1 MKTLRI
7 TPALRIALGAALL
20 AALMLPPLRHALE
33 ASMSLHMLVQYP
45 ALLLA
50 GVLLAAAVPAGLR
63 QRLSAWNA
71 MGISGLTACALVAV
85 VLMIP
90 RVLDLALTDW
100 RAEFAKVAALLLTGA
115 VLQPSW
121 RAAGLVVQG
130 FFLGNVLPMTVVVG
144 MLYQDA
150 PLRLCNAYRLDDQQQ
165 LGFALVWGATA
176 VAAAWLARTM
186 WRLSKPAPALPRLSQ
201 QHANFG
207 ITNGMTDHR
216 PPD

>member
-1 MKTLRI
+1 MKMPRI
-7 TPALRIALGAALL
+7 APARRIALGVVLL
-20 AALMLPPLRHALE
+20 AALMLPPLRHTLE

-50 GVLLAAAVPAGLR
+50 GALLAAMFPARLR
-63 QRLSAWNA
+63 QRLWAWNT
-71 MGISGLTACALVAV
+71 MGITGLAAFALVAA

-100 RAEFAKVAALLLTGA
+100 RAESAKFAALLLAGA

-130 FFLGNVLPMTVVVG
+130 FFLGNVLPMTIVVG
-144 MLYQDA
+144 TLYQDS

-165 LGFALVWGATA
+165 LGLALVWSATA
-176 VAAAWLARTM
+176 VAVVWLVRTM
-186 WRLSKPAPALPRLSQ
+186 WRLSLPATPSREPASG
-201 QHANFG
+201 AA
-207 ITNGMTDHR
+207 DSR
-216 PPD
+216 PPG

>member
-1 MKTLRI
+1 MKSPRI

-50 GVLLAAAVPAGLR
+50 GGLLAAMFPAGLR
-63 QRLSAWNA
+63 QRLSAWNT
-71 MGISGLTACALVAV
+71 MGISGLTTFALVAA

-100 RAEFAKVAALLLTGA
+100 RAESTKVAALLLAGA
-115 VLQPSW
+115 VLRPSW

-130 FFLGNVLPMTVVVG
+130 FFLGNVLPMTLVVG
-144 MLYQDA
+144 TLYQDA

-176 VAAAWLARTM
+176 VAVAWLVRTM
-186 WRLSKPAPALPRLSQ
+186 WRLSKPAPAFPHQ
-201 QHANFG
+201 QHANLG
-207 ITNGMTDHR
+207 ITDNR
-216 PPD
+216 PSG

>member
-1 MKTLRI
+1 MKSPRI
-7 TPALRIALGAALL
+7 TPALRIALGAVLL

-50 GVLLAAAVPAGLR
+50 GALLAAAVPAGLR
-63 QRLSAWNA
+63 RRLLAWNA
-71 MGISGLTACALVAV
+71 MGISGLTACALIAA

-100 RAEFAKVAALLLTGA
+100 RAESAKVVALLLAGA
-115 VLQPSW
+115 VLRPSW

-165 LGFALVWGATA
+165 LGFALVWGA
-176 VAAAWLARTM
+176 AAAAATWLVRAM
-186 WRLSKPAPALPRLSQ
+186 WHLGKPVPALPRLSQ

-207 ITNGMTDHR
+207 ITSGITDHR

>member
-1 MKTLRI
+1 MKMLRI

-20 AALMLPPLRHALE
+20 AALMLPPLRHTLE
-33 ASMSLHMLVQYP
+33 AGMSLHMLVQYP

-50 GVLLAAAVPAGLR
+50 GALLAAAVPAGLR

-71 MGISGLTACALVAV
+71 MGISGLVACALIAA

-90 RVLDLALTDW
+90 RVLDLVLIDW
-100 RAEFAKVAALLLTGA
+100 RAEFAKVVARLLAGA

-130 FFLGNVLPMTVVVG
+130 FFLGNVLPMTLVVG
-144 MLYQDA
+144 TLYQDA

-176 VAAAWLARTM
+176 VAVAWLARTM
-186 WRLSKPAPALPRLSQ
+186 WHLGKPAPVLSRR
-201 QHANFG
+201 HTRFG
-207 ITNGMTDHR
+207 VTDNR
-216 PPD
+216 PPG

>member
-1 MKTLRI
+1 MKSLRI
-7 TPALRIALGAALL
+7 PPALRIALGAALL
-20 AALMLPPLRHALE
+20 VVLMLPPLRHTLE

-50 GVLLAAAVPAGLR
+50 GALLAAAVPAGLR

-71 MGISGLTACALVAV
+71 MGISGLTAFALIAA

-90 RVLDLALTDW
+90 RVLDLALIDW
-100 RAEFAKVAALLLTGA
+100 RAECAKVAALLLAGA

-121 RAAGLVVQG
+121 RAAGLMLQG
-130 FFLGNVLPMTVVVG
+130 FFLGNVLPMTLVVG
-144 MLYQDA
+144 TLYQDA

-176 VAAAWLARTM
+176 VAVVWLASVM
-186 WRLSKPAPALPRLSQ
+186 WRLSRPAPELPRLSQ
-201 QHANFG
+201 QHADFG
-207 ITNGMTDHR
+207 ITDGMTDHR
-216 PPD
+216 PPG